1 MRASIHIK
9 SQFGTSLNTRE
20 AATGLCKVVKSQN
33 TTTVEIDLA
42 GVEFMSRSFADQFYK
57 EREQL
62 RKNGVSV
69 FLINADEEIEKIL
82 EVVARTQNK
91 RERSYNEILVSR
103 FSDMGDVSK
112 LLHSF

>member
-1 MRASIHIK
+1 MNSIIDIK
-9 SQFGTSLNTRE
+9 GQYGITLHTRE
-20 AATGLCKVVKSQN
+20 AAINLCKAITGLNISN
-33 TTTVEIDLA
+33 VELDFR

-57 EREQL
+57 EREEL
-62 RKNGVSV
+62 RKNSISV

-82 EVVARTQNK
+82 EAVGRTQNK

-103 FSDMGDVSK
+103 FSDMGDVSR